1 MVALA
6 LIDYQKQRFL
16 IIPVLTCCINF
27 KSVYNMNRTAKGFY
41 LFTLLFLILLTTIIG
56 SCKYN
61 SEEEL
66 FGTKAPCDTS
76 NVTYSNTITSII
88 VANSCLNCH
97 VGPSP
102 SGNFTLTS
110 YTDVKAKVDDGRLW
124 GAINHSPGFS
134 PMPQGGNKLTNC
146 EINKIKAWIDA
157 GAPNN

>member
-1 MVALA
+1 
-6 LIDYQKQRFL
+6 
-16 IIPVLTCCINF
+16 
-27 KSVYNMNRTAKGFY
+27 MNRTWKPIY
-41 LFTLLFLILLTTIIG
+41 LVIVFFLVTIIVFTS

-66 FGTKAPCDTS
+66 FGTNAPCDTS

-88 VANSCLNCH
+88 IVNGCLNCH

-110 YTDVKAKVDDGRLW
+110 YADVKAKVDDGRLW
-124 GAINHSPGFS
+124 GAINHMPGFS

-146 EINKIKAWIDA
+146 EINRIKAWIDA

>member
-1 MVALA
+1 
-6 LIDYQKQRFL
+6 
-16 IIPVLTCCINF
+16 
-27 KSVYNMNRTAKGFY
+27 MNRTAGRYF
-41 LFTLLFLILLTTIIG
+41 LFTLLMLVFLTTIIS

-66 FGTKAPCDTS
+66 FGTNNAPCDTS
-76 NVTYSNTITSII
+76 NTTYSNTITSII
-88 VANSCLNCH
+88 IANGCLNCH

-110 YTDVKAKVDDGRLW
+110 YSDVKAKVDDGRLW
-124 GAINHSPGFS
+124 GAINHLPGFS